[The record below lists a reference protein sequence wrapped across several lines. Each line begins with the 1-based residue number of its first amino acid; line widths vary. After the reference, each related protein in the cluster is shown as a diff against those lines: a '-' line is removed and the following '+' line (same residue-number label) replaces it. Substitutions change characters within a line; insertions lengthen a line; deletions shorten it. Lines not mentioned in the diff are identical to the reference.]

1 MVGAVLMGRMGA
13 LGMAWAMIGLEIA
26 MIFQVWVAAR
36 RRGMVSRTKLRNAAR
51 AMVAELRARRTSL
64 NDPNT

>member
-1 MVGAVLMGRMGA
+1 MLMGRMGA
-13 LGMAWAMIGLEIA
+13 LGMAWAMIELEIA
-26 MIFQVWVAAR
+26 TIFQVWVATR
-36 RRGMVSRTKLRNAAR
+36 RRGMVNRTKLRNAAR